1 MDNMTTPKTLFAN
14 NVIKPI
20 IEMCFMGEMRA
31 ETKYSFAI
39 KYEQINSGRI
49 YIKYCYLL
57 KLRVSFYHSISSNH

>member
-39 KYEQINSGRI
+39 KYEQINSGRNS
-49 YIKYCYLL
+49 
-57 KLRVSFYHSISSNH
+57 R